1 MYPLYIVL
9 FFFSM
14 IGYANLDKFTGE
26 PDLNKVRAQA
36 LATNEI
42 FYANAVKN
50 YVIANPATSGTVAQG
65 SLGLPTWYNNLGWT
79 NNVTAGVITIYPATI
94 TFLGKNT
101 EVSWELADKT
111 SGSQLIG
118 VNRSGQFYNPIS
130 GINAAITIPVG
141 VPENAPVY
149 ILTTK

>member
-9 FFFSM
+9 FFFSI

-26 PDLNKVRAQA
+26 PDLNKARAQA

-50 YVIANPATSGTVAQG
+50 YVIANPATSGTVTQG
-65 SLGLPTWYNNLGWT
+65 SLGLPAWYNNLGWT
-79 NNVTAGVITIYPATI
+79 NNVTAGVITIYPATV

-111 SGSQLIG
+111 FGSQLIG